1 MGWGKLW
8 FCVIFCIICDTETE
22 TVPCCQGKKN
32 KKKPPKKAEQT
43 SSIIICL
50 SVCESVHAYAL
61 GVWLI
66 LIVALLLFLPVCQ
79 VWSLAMVATDLCL
92 GPKSDPDLEIPW
104 AQHPFGRQL
113 LESLYVSECWGGAG
127 EWLLK

>member
-1 MGWGKLW
+1 MGQEKLW
-8 FCVIFCIICDTETE
+8 VCVILCIICDTETE
-22 TVPCCQGKKN
+22 TVSCCQGKN
-32 KKKPPKKAEQT
+32 NQT
-43 SSIIICL
+43 QTDKLHYYL
-50 SVCESVHAYAL
+50 SVCKFVHTYAL
-61 GVWLI
+61 RLWLI

-113 LESLYVSECWGGAG
+113 LESLYVSECWGWFGDG
-127 EWLLK
+127 C

>member
-1 MGWGKLW
+1 MLFSALFVTQRPKL
-8 FCVIFCIICDTETE
+8 FSAVR
-22 TVPCCQGKKN
+22 GKKT
-32 KKKPPKKAEQT
+32 KQT

-50 SVCESVHAYAL
+50 SVCEFVHTYAL

-113 LESLYVSECWGGAG
+113 LESLYVSECWGGVG
-127 EWLLK
+127 NGC

>member
-1 MGWGKLW
+1 MGQGKLW
-8 FCVIFCIICDTETE
+8 FCVILCIICDTETE
-22 TVPCCQGKKN
+22 TVPCCQGEKN
-32 KKKPPKKAEQT
+32 TNKTDKLHYY
-43 SSIIICL
+43 L
-50 SVCESVHAYAL
+50 SVCEFVHSYAV

-113 LESLYVSECWGGAG
+113 LESLYVSECWGGVG
-127 EWLLK
+127 EWLLKQSLP